1 MRNKK
6 IYEALLA
13 KSAENKKMF
22 SVLIDPDKQNFAD
35 LHKTVAKCNEAQI
48 DFFLVGGSIITKGDI
63 STTVR
68 FIKENSSIPVVLFP
82 GSHQHIS
89 QHADGILFLSLIS
102 GRNPA
107 FLIGNQVLAA
117 PVLHKTDLEVLST
130 GYMLVD
136 CGTTT
141 TAIYMSETAPLPY
154 HKPDIAAATALAGEY
169 LGLKMIYIDGGSGAQ
184 KTISNEMI
192 KQVKSGLSIPL
203 IIGGGIKS
211 ALQANEIYQSGADI
225 IVIGNGA
232 EENRQLITEIAEVRS
247 SFNMFSVKKAL

>member
-1 MRNKK
+1 MTKK
-6 IYEALLA
+6 NIYKGLLD

-35 LHKTVAKCNEAQI
+35 LHKTVSKCNDAQI

-63 STTVR
+63 ATTVR
-68 FIKENSSIPVVLFP
+68 FIKENSKIPVVLFP
-82 GSHQHIS
+82 GNHQHVT

-102 GRNPA
+102 GRNPS

-117 PVLHKTDLEVLST
+117 PIIQKTDLEVLST

-184 KTISNEMI
+184 KTISTEMI
-192 KQVKSGLSIPL
+192 KQVKSVLSIPL

-211 ALQANEIYQSGADI
+211 AMQANDIYQAGADI
-225 IVIGNGA
+225 IIIGNGA
-232 EENRQLITEIAEVRS
+232 EENRSLIQEIADVRAS
-247 SFNMFSVKKAL
+247 YNLFSIKN

>member
-1 MRNKK
+1 MTKK
-6 IYEALLA
+6 NIYKGLLD

-35 LHKTVAKCNEAQI
+35 LHKTVSKCNDAQI

-63 STTVR
+63 ATTVR
-68 FIKENSSIPVVLFP
+68 FIKENSKIPVVLFP
-82 GSHQHIS
+82 GNHQHVT
-89 QHADGILFLSLIS
+89 QYADGILFLSLIS
-102 GRNPA
+102 GRNPS

-117 PVLHKTDLEVLST
+117 PIIQKTDLEVLPT

-184 KTISNEMI
+184 KTISTDMI
-192 KQVKSGLSIPL
+192 KQVKSVLSIPL

-211 ALQANEIYQSGADI
+211 ALQANDIYQAGADI
-225 IVIGNGA
+225 IIIGNGA
-232 EENRQLITEIAEVRS
+232 EENRSLIQEIADVRAS
-247 SFNMFSVKKAL
+247 YNLFSVKN

>member
-1 MRNKK
+1 MMTNK
-6 IYEALLA
+6 IYDSLKA

-35 LHKTVAKCNEAQI
+35 LHKTVTKCNEAKI

-63 STTVR
+63 NTTVR
-68 FIKENSSIPVVLFP
+68 FIKENSTIPVVLFP
-82 GSHQHIS
+82 GNHQHVS

-102 GRNPA
+102 GRNPN
-107 FLIGNQVLAA
+107 FLIGNHVLAA
-117 PVLHKTDLEVLST
+117 PIIQKTDLEVLST
-130 GYMLVD
+130 GYLLVD

-184 KTISNEMI
+184 KTISTEMI
-192 KQVKSGLSIPL
+192 KQVKSVLSIPL

-211 ALQANEIYQSGADI
+211 ATTANDIYQAGADI
-225 IVIGNGA
+225 IIIGNGA
-232 EENRQLITEIAEVRS
+232 EENRNLIKEIAD
-247 SFNMFSVKKAL
+247 VKASYNLLVQRN

>member
-1 MRNKK
+1 MTKNK
-6 IYEALLA
+6 IYNDLLE

-35 LHKTVAKCNEAQI
+35 LHKTVTKCNEAQI

-68 FIKENSSIPVVLFP
+68 FIKENSTIPVVLFP
-82 GSHQHIS
+82 GNHQHVS
-89 QHADGILFLSLIS
+89 QYADGILFLSLIS
-102 GRNPA
+102 GRNPS

-117 PVLHKTDLEVLST
+117 PIIHKTDLEVLST

-184 KTISNEMI
+184 KTISTEMI
-192 KQVKSGLSIPL
+192 KQVKSVLSIPL

-211 ALQANEIYQSGADI
+211 ALQANDIYQAGADI
-225 IVIGNGA
+225 IIIGNGA
-232 EENRQLITEIAEVRS
+232 EENRQLIKEIADVRAS
-247 SFNMFSVKKAL
+247 YNLFSVKN

>member
-1 MRNKK
+1 MTKK
-6 IYEALLA
+6 NIYKGLLD

-35 LHKTVAKCNEAQI
+35 LHKTVSKCNDSQI

-63 STTVR
+63 ATTVR
-68 FIKENSSIPVVLFP
+68 FIKENSKIPVVLFP
-82 GSHQHIS
+82 GNHQHVT

-102 GRNPA
+102 GRNPS

-117 PVLHKTDLEVLST
+117 PIIQKTDLEVLST

-184 KTISNEMI
+184 ETISTEMI
-192 KQVKSGLSIPL
+192 KQVKSVLSIPL

-211 ALQANEIYQSGADI
+211 AMQANDIYQAGADI
-225 IVIGNGA
+225 IIIGNGA
-232 EENRQLITEIAEVRS
+232 EENRSLIQEIADVRAS
-247 SFNMFSVKKAL
+247 YNLFSIKN

>member
-1 MRNKK
+1 MTKK
-6 IYEALLA
+6 NIYKDLLD
-13 KSAENKKMF
+13 KSVENKKMF

-35 LHKTVAKCNEAQI
+35 LHKTVSRCNDAQI

-63 STTVR
+63 ATTVR
-68 FIKENSSIPVVLFP
+68 FIKENSKIPVVLFP
-82 GSHQHIS
+82 GNHQHVT

-102 GRNPA
+102 GRNPS

-117 PVLHKTDLEVLST
+117 PIIQKTDLEVLPT

-184 KTISNEMI
+184 KTISTDMI
-192 KQVKSGLSIPL
+192 KQVKSVLSIPL

-211 ALQANEIYQSGADI
+211 ALQANDIYQAGADI
-225 IVIGNGA
+225 IIIGNGA
-232 EENRQLITEIAEVRS
+232 EENRSLIQEIADVRAS
-247 SFNMFSVKKAL
+247 YNLFSVKN

>member
-1 MRNKK
+1 MTKK
-6 IYEALLA
+6 NIYKDLLD

-35 LHKTVAKCNEAQI
+35 LHKTVSKCNDAQI

-63 STTVR
+63 ATTVR
-68 FIKENSSIPVVLFP
+68 FIKENSKIPVVLFP
-82 GSHQHIS
+82 GNHQHVT

-102 GRNPA
+102 GRNPS

-117 PVLHKTDLEVLST
+117 PIIQKTDLEVLST

-141 TAIYMSETAPLPY
+141 TAIYMSETTPLPY

-184 KTISNEMI
+184 KTISTDMI
-192 KQVKSGLSIPL
+192 KQVKSVLSIPL

-211 ALQANEIYQSGADI
+211 AMQANDIYQAGADI
-225 IVIGNGA
+225 IIIGNGA
-232 EENRQLITEIAEVRS
+232 EENRSLIQEIADVRAS
-247 SFNMFSVKKAL
+247 YNLFSVKN

>member
-1 MRNKK
+1 MTNNK
-6 IYEALLA
+6 IYENLLA

-35 LHKTVAKCNEAQI
+35 LHKMVTKCNEAQI

-68 FIKENSSIPVVLFP
+68 FIKENSTIPVVLFP
-82 GSHQHIS
+82 GNHQHVS

-102 GRNPA
+102 GRNPS

-117 PVLHKTDLEVLST
+117 PIIQKTDLEVLST

-169 LGLKMIYIDGGSGAQ
+169 LGLKIIYIDGGSGA
-184 KTISNEMI
+184 KKSISTDMI
-192 KQVKSGLSIPL
+192 KQVKSVLSIPL

-211 ALQANEIYQSGADI
+211 ALQANEIYQAGADI
-225 IVIGNGA
+225 IIIGNGA
-232 EENRQLITEIAEVRS
+232 EENRQLIKEIAEVKS
-247 SFNMFSVKKAL
+247 SFNLFSVKN

>member
-1 MRNKK
+1 MTGN
-6 IYEALLA
+6 IYNSL
-13 KSAENKKMF
+13 KDKVAENKKMF

-35 LHKTVAKCNEAQI
+35 LHKTVTKCNEAKI

-63 STTVR
+63 NTTVR
-68 FIKENSSIPVVLFP
+68 FIKENSTIPVVLFP
-82 GSHQHIS
+82 GNPQHIS

-102 GRNPA
+102 GRNPS
-107 FLIGNQVLAA
+107 FLIGNHVLAA
-117 PVLHKTDLEVLST
+117 PMIQKTNLEVLST

-154 HKPDIAAATALAGEY
+154 NKPDIAAATALAGEY

-184 KTISNEMI
+184 KTISTEMI
-192 KQVKSGLSIPL
+192 KQVKAVLSIPL

-211 ALQANEIYQSGADI
+211 AMHANDIYQAGADI
-225 IVIGNGA
+225 IIIGNGA
-232 EENRQLITEIAEVRS
+232 EENRHLIQEIA
-247 SFNMFSVKKAL
+247 NVKDSYNLLKVKNN

>member
-1 MRNKK
+1 MTNNK
-6 IYEALLA
+6 IYERLLA
-13 KSAENKKMF
+13 ESAENKKMF

-35 LHKTVAKCNEAQI
+35 LHKTVTKCNEAEI

-68 FIKENSSIPVVLFP
+68 FIKENSKIPVVLFP
-82 GSHQHIS
+82 GNHQHVS

-102 GRNPA
+102 GRNPS
-107 FLIGNQVLAA
+107 FLIGNHVLAA
-117 PVLHKTDLEVLST
+117 PIIQKTDLEVLST

-184 KTISNEMI
+184 KTISTDMI
-192 KQVKSGLSIPL
+192 QQVKAVLSIPL

-211 ALQANEIYQSGADI
+211 AMQANEIYQAGADVI
-225 IVIGNGA
+225 IIGNGA
-232 EENRQLITEIAEVRS
+232 EENRQLIKEIAEVKA
-247 SFNMFSVKKAL
+247 SFNLFSVKN

>member
-1 MRNKK
+1 MTKK
-6 IYEALLA
+6 NIYKGLLD

-35 LHKTVAKCNEAQI
+35 LHKTVSKCNDAQI

-63 STTVR
+63 ATTVR
-68 FIKENSSIPVVLFP
+68 FIKENSKIPVVLFP
-82 GSHQHIS
+82 GNHQHVT
-89 QHADGILFLSLIS
+89 QYADGILFLSLIS
-102 GRNPA
+102 GRNPS

-117 PVLHKTDLEVLST
+117 PIIQKTDLEVLST

-184 KTISNEMI
+184 KTISTEMI
-192 KQVKSGLSIPL
+192 KQVKSVLSIPL

-211 ALQANEIYQSGADI
+211 AMQANEIYQAGADI
-225 IVIGNGA
+225 IIIGNGA
-232 EENRQLITEIAEVRS
+232 EENRSLIQEIADVRAS
-247 SFNMFSVKKAL
+247 YNLFSIKN